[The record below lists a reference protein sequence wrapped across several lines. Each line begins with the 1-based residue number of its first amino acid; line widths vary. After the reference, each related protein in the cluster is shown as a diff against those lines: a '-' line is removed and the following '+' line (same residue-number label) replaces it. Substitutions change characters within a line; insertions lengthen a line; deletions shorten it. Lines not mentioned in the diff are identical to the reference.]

1 MLVHWEMHPVALADG
16 PAALSALAQ
25 ARLEGAPFDLALL
38 DFHMPGMD
46 GLQLAEKIRNELGLE
61 IALMLLTSGGQRGD
75 AARCRELGIC
85 AYLTKPV
92 MVSDL
97 LEAIQAVL
105 RGSVNGPAAQTIT
118 HYSLRENRRK
128 LDILLAEDNAVNRS
142 VASRMLAKHGHR
154 VITVENGREA
164 LARLRTEPFDIIL
177 MDVQMPDIDGFE
189 ATAKIREEERTT
201 GAHIPIV
208 ALTAHAMKGDRE
220 RCLAAGMDG
229 YASKPFKLD
238 ELLKEIELVTDA
250 ASRNVSN
257 LS

>member
-1 MLVHWEMHPVALADG
+1 MRPVAVADG
-16 PAALSALAQ
+16 LAALSALAQ
-25 ARLEGAPFDLALL
+25 ARSEGEPFELALL

-46 GLQLAEKIRNELGLE
+46 GLHLAEKIRAELGLD

-75 AARCRELGIC
+75 AARCRALGIC

-105 RGSVNGPAAQTIT
+105 RGVVSGQAVQPIT
-118 HYSLRENRRK
+118 HHSLRENRRK
-128 LDILLAEDNAVNRS
+128 LDILLAEDNPVNRS
-142 VASRMLAKHGHR
+142 VASRMLAKLGHR
-154 VITVENGREA
+154 VIAVENGREA

-177 MDVQMPDIDGFE
+177 MDVQMPEVDGFE
-189 ATAKIREEERTT
+189 ATARIREEERAT

-220 RCLAAGMDG
+220 RCIAAGMDG

-238 ELLKEIELVTDA
+238 ELMKEIESVTDLM
-250 ASRNVSN
+250 SRSV
-257 LS
+257 